1 MQIEL
6 SSFYSR
12 LGSIFLILILG
23 FILGKAGAINKS
35 TNKQLVNMLLFV
47 FMPAS
52 LLMAFPAK
60 FDQSSAE
67 LFFSGMLAGLIVMT
81 MLIIISKILFNK
93 KFFKDELAREAQ
105 FGLVFNNATFLG
117 YPIVASTFGS
127 QGIIAYCGFI
137 IVFNIAL
144 FSYGVFLFKKKFTWK
159 MVLDTIL
166 NPNILAVILGM
177 IMFLTSTGMPEF
189 ATNAVSFV
197 GNATTPLSIIC
208 IGFMLS
214 EADFKKI
221 FKKWKLIIPAITQ
234 LIVGPVVTFFALK
247 GLNFPNE
254 VVYVCT
260 LIQALPTAT
269 SLGLFATEYGGN
281 EVEASELVAI
291 STLLSLG
298 TMPLMVALLLK

>member
-23 FILGKAGAINKS
+23 FILGKTGMIHKN
-35 TNKQLVNMLLFV
+35 TNRQLVNLLLFV

-52 LLMAFPAK
+52 LFMAFPTS
-60 FDQSSAE
+60 FNSESAH
-67 LFFSGMLAGLIVMT
+67 LFFSGLIAGLIVMAL
-81 MLIIISKILFNK
+81 LIILSKILFNK
-93 KFFKDELAREAQ
+93 LFFKDELRREAQ

-117 YPIVASTFGS
+117 YPIVASTFGD

-137 IVFNIAL
+137 IVFNVAL
-144 FSYGVFLFKKKFTWK
+144 FSYGIYLFKKQFSWK
-159 MVLDTIL
+159 MLLDTIL
-166 NPNILAVILGM
+166 NPNIIAVVLGM
-177 IMFLTSTGMPEF
+177 VIFLASLKLPDF
-189 ATNAVSFV
+189 ITNAVGFV
-197 GNATTPLSIIC
+197 GNTTTPLSIIC

-214 EADFKKI
+214 EADFRKLL
-221 FKKWKLIIPAITQ
+221 KKWQLLVPAIIQ
-234 LIVGPVVTFFALK
+234 LVIGPIATYFVLRAC
-247 GLNFPNE
+247 GFPDA

-298 TMPLMVALLLK
+298 TMPLMVGLLLR